1 MQMWRAHLSNTKLLR
16 LFAIGFLLTSVLSP
30 CLTMRPSA

>member
-16 LFAIGFLLTSVLSP
+16 LLRLVSCLPVFLSP
-30 CLTMRPSA
+30 YLTMRPSA